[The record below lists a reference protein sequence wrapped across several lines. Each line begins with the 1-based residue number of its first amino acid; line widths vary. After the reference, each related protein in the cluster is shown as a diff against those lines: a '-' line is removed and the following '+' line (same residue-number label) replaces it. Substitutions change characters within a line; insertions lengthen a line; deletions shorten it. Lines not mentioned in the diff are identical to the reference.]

1 MHMADALISTPV
13 ALGAGAL
20 ATILLATAGYK
31 VNKEKRN
38 DTRIVPLM
46 GVLGAFV
53 FAAQMINFTIPGTGS
68 SGHIIGGILLAAFLG
83 PWAAFLTLASVLII
97 QCLIFAD
104 GGLLALGC
112 NILNMGAM
120 STLVAYPL
128 IFRPL
133 TKNHQSTGRLFVAS
147 ILASLVGIELGAC
160 AVTVETEMSGVTAL
174 PLRSFLM
181 LMTGIH
187 LAIGIGEGLATGAI
201 IAFVVKSRP
210 DLLFNADKGVVTSGR
225 NLRKILIG
233 FGVATL
239 VLGGGLA
246 FFASEYPDGLEWSI
260 ERITGSTELEPSE
273 KDAASVSAAKIQD
286 TTSVLPDYD
295 NSLSGIIGAAMVV
308 ILVGSITSLLT
319 SSRRRASRRSQ
330 RA

>member
-1 MHMADALISTPV
+1 MADALISTPV
-13 ALGAGAL
+13 ALGAGV
-20 ATILLATAGYK
+20 LATALLGVAGYQ
-31 VNKEKRN
+31 VNKEKGI
-38 DTRIVPLM
+38 DSKIVPLM

-83 PWAAFLTLASVLII
+83 PWAGFLTLSSVLII

-112 NILNMGAM
+112 NVINMAGM

-133 TKNHQSTGRLFVAS
+133 TKNKKSSVRLMM
-147 ILASLVGIELGAC
+147 ASLLSCIIGIELGAC
-160 AVTVETEMSGVTAL
+160 AVTMETELSGVTAL
-174 PLRSFLM
+174 PVQSFLA

-187 LAIGIGEGLATGAI
+187 LLIGVGEGLATGAV

-210 DLLFNADKGVVTSGR
+210 DILATTKSVNSEKRKNFK
-225 NLRKILIG
+225 KILIG
-233 FGVATL
+233 FGVSAII
-239 VLGGGLA
+239 LGGGLA
-246 FFASEYPDGLEWSI
+246 FFASEHPDGLEWSI
-260 ERITGSTELEPSE
+260 ERITGSTDIQNEQP
-273 KDAASVSAAKIQD
+273 DNISVSAEKIQN
-286 TTSVLPDYD
+286 TTSVMPDYD

-308 ILVGSITSLLT
+308 VLVGTVTSLLT
-319 SSRRRASRRSQ
+319 ASRRRKTKRELAG
-330 RA
+330 

>member
-1 MHMADALISTPV
+1 M
-13 ALGAGAL
+13 
-20 ATILLATAGYK
+20 
-31 VNKEKRN
+31 
-38 DTRIVPLM
+38 
-46 GVLGAFV
+46 
-53 FAAQMINFTIPGTGS
+53 
-68 SGHIIGGILLAAFLG
+68 
-83 PWAAFLTLASVLII
+83 
-97 QCLIFAD
+97 
-104 GGLLALGC
+104 
-112 NILNMGAM
+112 
-120 STLVAYPL
+120 
-128 IFRPL
+128 
-133 TKNHQSTGRLFVAS
+133 TKNHLSTGRLFVAS

-160 AVTVETEMSGVTAL
+160 AVTLETELSGVTAL

-210 DLLFNADKGVVTSGR
+210 DLLFNANNGVVTSGR